1 MSESN
6 VVFSVSQLNWKVLF
20 KKETFN
26 FMQSIQ
32 ESVQSLAKAMW
43 SFQMTFF
50 PPLFINIKLK
60 FHSEWFIS
68 SYHKN

>member
-1 MSESN
+1 MRESN
-6 VVFSVSQLNWKVLF
+6 VVFSVGQLNWKVLF
-20 KKETFN
+20 RKETFN

-43 SFQMTFF
+43 SFQKTFF
-50 PPLFINIKLK
+50 PQLFINIKLK

-68 SYHKN
+68 SYPKN